1 MKALVTGGA
10 GFLGSRVARRLVGA
24 GGEVVVP
31 RRRQVDLTDPQAVR
45 HLFDSVRPE
54 VVFHIAAE
62 VGGIGANQRHPG
74 RFWYANLG
82 MGMNVLE
89 ECRRVGV
96 RKLVLVGTVCS
107 YPKYCR
113 VPFVEEDLWEGY
125 PEETNAPYGVAK
137 RALFTGA
144 AAYREE
150 YGLNTI
156 CLLPA
161 NLYGPGD
168 NFDLQ
173 SAHVIPS
180 LVRRMSEARDTAA
193 RSVTLW
199 GDGTPTREFLFV
211 EDCADA
217 LMLAY
222 QVYDEPAPLNI
233 GTGEEISIRDLAC
246 QVARVV
252 GYEGAIKWDE
262 TRPNGQ
268 PRRRLDVARAE
279 RELGFRAATSLEAGL
294 ECTARW
300 FRSCTGE
307 GVRDRVG
314 TA

>member
-1 MKALVTGGA
+1 MKAVVTGGA
-10 GFLGSRVARRLVGA
+10 GFLGSRVVRRLVGA
-24 GGEVVVP
+24 GAEVVAP

-45 HLFDSVRPE
+45 HLFDSARPE

-62 VGGIGANQRHPG
+62 VGGIGANQRYPG

-113 VPFVEEDLWEGY
+113 VPFVEGDLWEGY

-150 YGLNTI
+150 YGLNAI

-180 LVRRMSEARDTAA
+180 LIRRMSEARDTGS

-222 QVYDEPAPLNI
+222 ELYDKSTPLNV
-233 GTGEEISIRDLAC
+233 GTGQEISIRDLAS

-252 GYEGAIKWDE
+252 GYEGAIKWDA

-268 PRRRLDVARAE
+268 PRRRLDVAKAE
-279 RELGFRAATSLEAGL
+279 WELGFRAATSLEAGL
-294 ECTARW
+294 GWTVEW
-300 FRSCTGE
+300 FCSRSCE
-307 GVRDRVG
+307 ELRERAVR
-314 TA
+314 A